1 MIPQQGV
8 RHDEELS
15 HDGGEGKLRRFSRVN
30 ELRVLRLQ
38 IGIEANRDEGGH
50 VKRAPYPRAATLYSR
65 RALPFAGLSRDRGQA
80 CECRDL
86 LCLESAKFRHVNEH
100 GDRGEPAH
108 AWNAGQNI
116 HSLGNGFIFVGLL
129 AHPDVELRD
138 VPRDLGQPPLDLA
151 SQQRHRRRGQTRL
164 RRRLI
169 FDQGTAR
176 RQQFLEV
183 MQAFVR
189 LFLRLKVKR
198 AAHTRQHFRIVVTRS
213 VLANFPTACANR
225 RACFGFTFT

>member
-1 MIPQQGV
+1 MVIAV
-8 RHDEELS
+8 
-15 HDGGEGKLRRFSRVN
+15 SRPTPGM
-30 ELRVLRLQ
+30 L
-38 IGIEANRDEGGH
+38 
-50 VKRAPYPRAATLYSR
+50 
-65 RALPFAGLSRDRGQA
+65 
-80 CECRDL
+80 
-86 LCLESAKFRHVNEH
+86 
-100 GDRGEPAH
+100 
-108 AWNAGQNI
+108 GQNI

-138 VPRDLGQPPLDLA
+138 VPRDLGRPPLDLA

-176 RQQFLEV
+176 RQKFLEV

-189 LFLRLKVKR
+189 LFLGLKVKR
-198 AAHTRQHFRIVVTRS
+198 AAHTRQHFRIRRLTGDAEHPREGTRS